1 MKELII
7 LILMYDGTLIHQ
19 KLTLPPINI
28 SVHQCLE
35 FSDKYREHHSIYKT
49 FEDPKKNGHYLKDGR
64 GTIQGFICQ

>member
-7 LILMYDGTLIHQ
+7 LILLYNGTLIQ
-19 KLTLPPINI
+19 EKVVLPPVDI

-35 FSDKYREHHSIYKT
+35 FADKYREYHSIYKT
-49 FEDPKKNGHYLKDGR
+49 FEDPDKNGHYLKDGR